1 MIVINKNLKLLLVG
15 WRNKIVR
22 MNSSHSST
30 EQLYVQC
37 SMSPHCIGRST
48 YILNMNNMKFELHC
62 HQPKYLNTVPLYC
75 TSVSF
80 LQTILQ
86 YYTSILFKVLYIYI
100 IHSIIHLYYSKYY
113 TSILFTVL
121 YIYIIQNII
130 HLYHSQYYTFIL
142 FTVLS

>member
-30 EQLYVQC
+30 EQLNVQC

-48 YILNMNNMKFELHC
+48 YILNMNNKKFELHC

-86 YYTSILFKVLYIYI
+86 YYTSILFKVLYIHI
-100 IHSIIHLYYSKYY
+100 IHSIIITPYYNSLFYFYIPSLYHICLLFIYIKSKYY
-113 TSILFTVL
+113 TS
-121 YIYIIQNII
+121 Q
-130 HLYHSQYYTFIL
+130 
-142 FTVLS
+142 